1 MQINYSR
8 HSRNNEKTD
17 IARLLKQAF
26 DGYFEANNTTQ
37 YANTAMWIKIW
48 GGLGMWAATWF
59 FLIFGNFSGWAL
71 IGAGLLHGLT
81 HLFIP
86 FNISH
91 DASHHA
97 ISQKEWV
104 NKMLSYSLD
113 LIGVSSYFWNHG
125 HNYEHHGYINVLG
138 KDSNVEGYGMM
149 RFSPDEKPKPWH
161 RFQHLYA
168 LGVYSLATFNY
179 ATVKDFKFIRQFIKE
194 KRKIPADVLI
204 KLIASKVFYFSYMLV
219 IPIMVLDV
227 AAWQVIAFYLCLHF
241 VLGSILSLVFLCG
254 HLTEEA
260 SFPEYETA
268 NTINETWTE
277 HVIRTTGNFGLYNPV
292 LTWLVGGINL
302 HLVHHL
308 FPRICHIHYGPL
320 THIAKKV
327 LEENGYT
334 FRYSGNFI
342 QSIRSHFRFLKK
354 LGQAVPYKPAM
365 PYLQTE

>member
-168 LGVYSLATFNY
+168 LGVYSLATFN
-179 ATVKDFKFIRQFIKE
+179 
-194 KRKIPADVLI
+194 
-204 KLIASKVFYFSYMLV
+204 
-219 IPIMVLDV
+219 
-227 AAWQVIAFYLCLHF
+227 
-241 VLGSILSLVFLCG
+241 
-254 HLTEEA
+254 
-260 SFPEYETA
+260 
-268 NTINETWTE
+268 
-277 HVIRTTGNFGLYNPV
+277 
-292 LTWLVGGINL
+292 
-302 HLVHHL
+302 
-308 FPRICHIHYGPL
+308 
-320 THIAKKV
+320 
-327 LEENGYT
+327 
-334 FRYSGNFI
+334 
-342 QSIRSHFRFLKK
+342 
-354 LGQAVPYKPAM
+354 
-365 PYLQTE
+365 